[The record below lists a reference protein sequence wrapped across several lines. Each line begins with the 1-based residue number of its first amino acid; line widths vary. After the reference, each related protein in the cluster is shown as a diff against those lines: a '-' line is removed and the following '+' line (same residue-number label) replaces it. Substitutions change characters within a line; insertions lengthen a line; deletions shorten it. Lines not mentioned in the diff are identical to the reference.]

1 MRRGKRNSKESSV
14 NGSPAWMTTYGD
26 MVTLLLAFF
35 VLLYSFSTL
44 DAEKFKIIISSL
56 QNTFGVLEGGQT
68 IDTSELISAG
78 SQSIYIS
85 KQSREELEFRKIF
98 NDFAE
103 YAERKNLEGKVE
115 IEMQERGIVIHIMEG
130 ALFDSGWAYI
140 RQDAEPLLDEIA
152 QKLKNVD
159 KVIRVEGHTD
169 DVPVINKK
177 YPTNWELSV
186 ARAVNVVRYFIEK
199 HGITPYRL
207 VAVGYSKYRPLVPN
221 TSAENRALNRR
232 VDIVIL
238 KSRESD

>member
-1 MRRGKRNSKESSV
+1 VRRRRNSEESSAK
-14 NGSPAWMTTYGD
+14 GSPAWMMTYGD
-26 MVTLLLAFF
+26 MVTLILAFF

-44 DAEKFKIIISSL
+44 DVEKFKMIISSL

-68 IDTSELISAG
+68 FDTSELISAG

-98 NDFAE
+98 NDFTE
-103 YAERKNLEGKVE
+103 YVEIKNLEGKVK
-115 IEMQERGIVIHIMEG
+115 IDMQERGIVIHIMEG

-140 RQDAEPLLDEIA
+140 RQDAQELLDDIA
-152 QKLKNVD
+152 QKLKKVD
-159 KVIRVEGHTD
+159 KIIKVEGHTD
-169 DVPVINKK
+169 NVPVINPK
-177 YPTNWELSV
+177 YPTNWELSA

>member
-1 MRRGKRNSKESSV
+1 VRRGKRNSEESSV
-14 NGSPAWMTTYGD
+14 KGSPAWMTTYGD

-44 DAEKFKIIISSL
+44 DVVKFKMIISSL

-68 IDTSELISAG
+68 IDTSELISTG

-98 NDFAE
+98 NDFTE
-103 YAERKNLEGKVE
+103 YVERKNLENKVK
-115 IEMQERGIVIHIMEG
+115 IDMQERGIVIHIMEG
-130 ALFDSGWAYI
+130 ALFDRGRAYI
-140 RQDAEPLLDEIA
+140 RQDAKKLLDEIA

-159 KVIRVEGHTD
+159 KIIRVEGHTD

-199 HGITPYRL
+199 HGITPYKL